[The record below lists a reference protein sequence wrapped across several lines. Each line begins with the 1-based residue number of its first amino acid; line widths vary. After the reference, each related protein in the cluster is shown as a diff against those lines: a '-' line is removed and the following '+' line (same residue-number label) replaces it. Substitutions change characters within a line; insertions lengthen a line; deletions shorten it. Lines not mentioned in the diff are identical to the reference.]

1 MNPAE
6 FRDALI
12 QAGVGPE
19 KPLYPVLVTVYGAA
33 REAQQASTEVR
44 KPWTRDEIRILIDQ
58 LDETLLH
65 RWTQFNRSAIAIG
78 VATTV
83 IFGVMCGAGGWWS
96 RGAVPA
102 LIGVRAETD
111 QCQNRPDGSRLCWI
125 PIFERLP
132 PAASR

>member
-33 REAQQASTEVR
+33 REAQQASTDVR
-44 KPWTRDEIRILIDQ
+44 KPWTRDEMRILIDQ

-65 RWTQFNRSAIAIG
+65 RWAAFNRGGITIG
-78 VATTV
+78 VAV
-83 IFGVMCGAGGWWS
+83 ALLVGAISAAGGWWS
-96 RGAVPA
+96 RGAVPVMV
-102 LIGVRAETD
+102 GMRAGAD
-111 QCQNRPDGSRLCWI
+111 QCNDRTDGSRLCWI
-125 PIFERLP
+125 PIFERP
-132 PAASR
+132 PATTR